1 MYNDYSTEVKISR
14 YKQVLYFEKDLCIE
28 TYIIG
33 YKNEGESILFF
44 VRADGGI
51 SFSGL
56 VDCYKLDDV
65 DKVKDILQE
74 NEIEKLDFI
83 CWTHPDLDHSKGLVD
98 IIKNYVSQK
107 TNIWIPEGVDAQ
119 EITCSKDVK
128 ELFIQL
134 KKCMIDM
141 DAEYN
146 VYSASDRKDM
156 MGYNSIC
163 FQKGVDIFPLEII
176 SYAPNSKIIRKQ
188 NYTDKFIKNDRSVF
202 FVLALGSARIFLTGD
217 VEDSTIEKI
226 PSDFFEKHIHIMK
239 IPHHGSDSSDK
250 MLDLGW
256 QVCDVACSTVYRKGH
271 SDLPL
276 ANIMK
281 RYSEVSQY
289 LLCTGKAD
297 RTKETEKYGIVK
309 IVTDIIENSFS
320 TYTEGNAE
328 SWANQIYV

>member
-14 YKQVLYFEKDLCIE
+14 YKQVVYFEKDLCIE

-226 PSDFFEKHIHIMK
+226 PSNFFEKHIHIMK

-320 TYTEGNAE
+320 RF
-328 SWANQIYV
+328 

>member
-14 YKQVLYFEKDLCIE
+14 YKQVVYFEKDLCIE

-226 PSDFFEKHIHIMK
+226 PSNFFEKHIHIMK

>member
-14 YKQVLYFEKDLCIE
+14 YKQVVYFEKDLCIE

-226 PSDFFEKHIHIMK
+226 PSNFFEKHIHIMK

-289 LLCTGKAD
+289 LLCAGKAD

>member
-1 MYNDYSTEVKISR
+1 MYNDYCTEVKISR
-14 YKQVLYFEKDLCIE
+14 YNQVVYFEKDLCIE
-28 TYIIG
+28 TYVIG

-128 ELFIQL
+128 ELFIQF

-226 PSDFFEKHIHIMK
+226 PSNFFEKHIHIMK
-239 IPHHGSDSSDK
+239 IPHHGSDSSGK

-309 IVTDIIENSFS
+309 IVTDVIENSFS

-328 SWANQIYV
+328 SWTNQIYV

>member
-14 YKQVLYFEKDLCIE
+14 YKQVVYFEKDLCIE

-83 CWTHPDLDHSKGLVD
+83 CWTHPDLEHSKGLVD

-226 PSDFFEKHIHIMK
+226 PSNFFEKHIHIMK

>member
-1 MYNDYSTEVKISR
+1 
-14 YKQVLYFEKDLCIE
+14 
-28 TYIIG
+28 
-33 YKNEGESILFF
+33 
-44 VRADGGI
+44 
-51 SFSGL
+51 
-56 VDCYKLDDV
+56 
-65 DKVKDILQE
+65 
-74 NEIEKLDFI
+74 
-83 CWTHPDLDHSKGLVD
+83 
-98 IIKNYVSQK
+98 
-107 TNIWIPEGVDAQ
+107 
-119 EITCSKDVK
+119 
-128 ELFIQL
+128 
-134 KKCMIDM
+134 MIDT

-217 VEDSTIEKI
+217 VEDSMIEKI
-226 PSDFFEKHIHIMK
+226 PSNFFEKHIHIMK
-239 IPHHGSDSSDK
+239 IPHHGSDSSGK

-281 RYSEVSQY
+281 RYSEVLQY
-289 LLCTGKAD
+289 LLCTGIAD
-297 RTKETEKYGIVK
+297 VLEYGECEAWV
-309 IVTDIIENSFS
+309 
-320 TYTEGNAE
+320 AE
-328 SWANQIYV
+328 

>member
-1 MYNDYSTEVKISR
+1 
-14 YKQVLYFEKDLCIE
+14 
-28 TYIIG
+28 
-33 YKNEGESILFF
+33 
-44 VRADGGI
+44 
-51 SFSGL
+51 
-56 VDCYKLDDV
+56 
-65 DKVKDILQE
+65 
-74 NEIEKLDFI
+74 
-83 CWTHPDLDHSKGLVD
+83 
-98 IIKNYVSQK
+98 
-107 TNIWIPEGVDAQ
+107 
-119 EITCSKDVK
+119 
-128 ELFIQL
+128 
-134 KKCMIDM
+134 MIDI

-217 VEDSTIEKI
+217 VEDSMIEKI
-226 PSDFFEKHIHIMK
+226 PSNFFEKHIHIMK

>member
-1 MYNDYSTEVKISR
+1 M
-14 YKQVLYFEKDLCIE
+14 
-28 TYIIG
+28 
-33 YKNEGESILFF
+33 
-44 VRADGGI
+44 
-51 SFSGL
+51 
-56 VDCYKLDDV
+56 
-65 DKVKDILQE
+65 
-74 NEIEKLDFI
+74 
-83 CWTHPDLDHSKGLVD
+83 
-98 IIKNYVSQK
+98 SQK

-226 PSDFFEKHIHIMK
+226 PSNFFEKHIHIMK

-281 RYSEVSQY
+281 RYSEVLQY
-289 LLCTGKAD
+289 LLCTGIAD
-297 RTKETEKYGIVK
+297 VLEYGECEAWV
-309 IVTDIIENSFS
+309 
-320 TYTEGNAE
+320 AE
-328 SWANQIYV
+328 

>member
-1 MYNDYSTEVKISR
+1 MYNDYCTEVKISR
-14 YKQVLYFEKDLCIE
+14 YKQVVYFEKDLCIE
-28 TYIIG
+28 TYVIG

-226 PSDFFEKHIHIMK
+226 PSNFFEKHIHIMK
-239 IPHHGSDSSDK
+239 IPHHGSDSSGK

-309 IVTDIIENSFS
+309 IVTDVIENSFS

-328 SWANQIYV
+328 SWTNQIYV

>member
-14 YKQVLYFEKDLCIE
+14 YKQVVYFEKDLFIE

-226 PSDFFEKHIHIMK
+226 PSNFFEKHIHIMK

>member
-1 MYNDYSTEVKISR
+1 MYNDYCTEVKISR
-14 YKQVLYFEKDLCIE
+14 YKQVVYFEKDLCIE
-28 TYIIG
+28 TYVIG

-226 PSDFFEKHIHIMK
+226 PSNFFEKHIHIMK
-239 IPHHGSDSSDK
+239 IPHHGSDSSGK
-250 MLDLGW
+250 MFDLGW

-309 IVTDIIENSFS
+309 IVTDVIENSFS

-328 SWANQIYV
+328 SWTNQIYV

>member
-14 YKQVLYFEKDLCIE
+14 YKQVVYFEKDLCIE

-83 CWTHPDLDHSKGLVD
+83 CWTHPDLDHSKGFVD

-128 ELFIQL
+128 ELFIQF

-226 PSDFFEKHIHIMK
+226 PSNFFEKHIHIMK
-239 IPHHGSDSSDK
+239 IPHHGSDSSGK

>member
-1 MYNDYSTEVKISR
+1 MYNDYCTEVKISR
-14 YKQVLYFEKDLCIE
+14 YKQVVYFEKDLCIE
-28 TYIIG
+28 TYVIG

-188 NYTDKFIKNDRSVF
+188 N
-202 FVLALGSARIFLTGD
+202 
-217 VEDSTIEKI
+217 
-226 PSDFFEKHIHIMK
+226 
-239 IPHHGSDSSDK
+239 
-250 MLDLGW
+250 
-256 QVCDVACSTVYRKGH
+256 
-271 SDLPL
+271 
-276 ANIMK
+276 
-281 RYSEVSQY
+281 
-289 LLCTGKAD
+289 
-297 RTKETEKYGIVK
+297 
-309 IVTDIIENSFS
+309 
-320 TYTEGNAE
+320 
-328 SWANQIYV
+328 